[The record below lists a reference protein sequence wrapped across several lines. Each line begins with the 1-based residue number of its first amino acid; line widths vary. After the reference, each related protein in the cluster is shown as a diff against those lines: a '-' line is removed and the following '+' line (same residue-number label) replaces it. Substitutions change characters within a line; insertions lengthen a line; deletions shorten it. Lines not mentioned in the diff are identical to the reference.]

1 MKELIRFSLLRKLTN
16 KMTIAFNVLLFVVLG
31 LLMHVDY
38 FVDPLTETIH
48 AVVIDHS
55 VTERLPQLSER
66 EHEDYVYRTQ
76 SIDQEKEAYLY
87 YDEGWFLKAEREI
100 PQKLLYDVENDI
112 KTAYCEEYYR
122 KADIKTR
129 YYIDQF
135 NSVIVQTVKVEIE
148 SEENPCWIVLS
159 VIFFLVLGYGNMVG
173 NELIYEKASG
183 TLKLT
188 LINVSPK
195 GHFLARILTGY
206 LTVMIQMLVGAA
218 EGLIWIAVR
227 YLNDGFAG
235 LQQWLEG
242 YVITDFPVAT
252 MTMTPHRILVCVFVA
267 LTGLLTIQVFM
278 LVVSSRFSNSEDAS
292 GFQGPLYLIMILV
305 YYGFLVWGST
315 SFFTST
321 VSAVLSYVPVTSMIF
336 APCRILLMDMNETQ
350 GVIAAVTGLCSL
362 IVAIYA
368 LMPIYKKNILNN

>member
-1 MKELIRFSLLRKLTN
+1 M
-16 KMTIAFNVLLFVVLG
+16 
-31 LLMHVDY
+31 
-38 FVDPLTETIH
+38 
-48 AVVIDHS
+48 
-55 VTERLPQLSER
+55 ERLPQLSEK
-66 EHEDYVYRTQ
+66 EHGDYVYTTRSVDTK
-76 SIDQEKEAYLY
+76 KEAYLY
-87 YDEGWFLKAEREI
+87 YDDGWFLKAEAEI
-100 PQKLLYDVENDI
+100 PQKLLWEVENDI
-112 KTAYCEEYYR
+112 KTARCEEYYR

-135 NSVIVQTVKVEIE
+135 NSVILQPVNVEIE

-173 NELIYEKASG
+173 NELKYDKASG
-183 TLKLT
+183 TLELT
-188 LINVSPK
+188 LINVSPQ

-242 YVITDFPVAT
+242 YVITDVPVAT
-252 MTMTPHRILVCVFVA
+252 IAVTPQRILVCVFVA
-267 LTGLLTIQVFM
+267 LTGLLTIQVLM

-321 VSAVLSYVPVTSMIF
+321 VSSVLSYVPVTSMIF
-336 APCRILLMDMNETQ
+336 APCRILLTDMNETQ
-350 GVIAAVTGLCSL
+350 GIIAATTGLCAL
-362 IVAIYA
+362 IIAVTA
-368 LMPIYKKNILNN
+368 LMPVYKKNILNN

>member
-16 KMTIAFNVLLFVVLG
+16 KTTIAFNVLLFVVLG

-38 FVDPLTETIH
+38 FVDPLTEAIQT
-48 AVVIDHS
+48 VVIDHS
-55 VTERLPQLSER
+55 AMERLPQLIEKD
-66 EHEDYVYRTQ
+66 HDNYVYKAR
-76 SIDQEKEAYLY
+76 SDEPEKEAYLY
-87 YDEGWFLKAEREI
+87 YDDGWFLKAEGEI
-100 PQKLLYDVENDI
+100 PPKLLNEVEKDI

-129 YYIDQF
+129 YYIDRF
-135 NSVIVQTVKVEIE
+135 NDIILQPVNVETE

-188 LINVSPK
+188 LINVSPQ

-218 EGLIWIAVR
+218 EGVAWIAVR
-227 YLNDGFAG
+227 YFNDGFAG
-235 LQQWLEG
+235 LQKWLEG
-242 YVITDFPVAT
+242 YVITDVPVT
-252 MTMTPHRILVCVFVA
+252 KMTVTPYRIFICVFVA
-267 LTGLLTIQVFM
+267 LMGLLTIQVLM

-350 GVIAAVTGLCSL
+350 GIIAGTTGLCAL
-362 IVAIYA
+362 IVMVSA

>member
-55 VTERLPQLSER
+55 VMERLPQLSER
-66 EHEDYVYRTQ
+66 EHEDYVYRTR
-76 SIDQEKEAYLY
+76 SVDQEKEAYLY
-87 YDEGWFLKAEREI
+87 YDEGWFLKAEGEI

-135 NSVIVQTVKVEIE
+135 NSVILQQVKVEIE

-188 LINVSPK
+188 LINVSPQ

-242 YVITDFPVAT
+242 YVIKDVPVAT

-267 LTGLLTIQVFM
+267 LTDLLTIQVFM

-336 APCRILLMDMNETQ
+336 APCRILLSDMDETQ
-350 GVIAAVTGLCSL
+350 GVIAAVTGLCAL
-362 IVAIYA
+362 IIAVTA
-368 LMPIYKKNILNN
+368 LMPVYKKNILNN